1 MPVEAV
7 LGKAMADGGGAK
19 AAVLRARAALG
30 AELRTLMTS
39 SGSDASGPALKEAA
53 AAWIQ
58 ARGSPALA
66 LQRMMGERRRKVG
79 QGPERVGCDWLLG
92 RKGRGLRMNPE
103 RVGSD
108 WLLGKE
114 KVGYGW
120 LMDRK
125 GWGLRAWGLI
135 GCWAGKGGP

>member
-1 MPVEAV
+1 M
-7 LGKAMADGGGAK
+7 
-19 AAVLRARAALG
+19 
-30 AELRTLMTS
+30 
-39 SGSDASGPALKEAA
+39 
-53 AAWIQ
+53 
-58 ARGSPALA
+58 
-66 LQRMMGERRRKVG
+66 
-79 QGPERVGCDWLLG
+79 GCDWLLG
-92 RKGRGLRMNPE
+92 RKGRGLRMKPE